1 MTAAG
6 VLLAVLVAFA
16 PQAIEVSGSKPV
28 ARASAAVDPCAPQA
42 GRLPAN
48 CVGWLPGWRPRLRVV
63 FNDPIGKPSRQKAIV
78 NRLIQAINH
87 AKRRSVIRIA
97 VYSFDRGDVL
107 YALKKARKR
116 GVYVQVVVNK
126 EVVSNGVLA
135 LQKELGKN
143 PNRRNFVVTCNGR
156 CRKKGDGG
164 NMHAK
169 VYAFSR
175 TGGARYLVIT
185 GSGNMTSKGV
195 YRQWN
200 DSYAVAND
208 KRLFDTWSNMFNQMA
223 HQRRTS
229 ARQLSY
235 TTTDRG
241 HSYSATFSRSLAS
254 QNNQVTASET
264 AVNKYRASRDAA
276 WRRIQ
281 RVSCTPGRG
290 YGVDGHTAIR
300 IAMYGMFKTRGEALA
315 KALVRKK
322 REGCDIKVIMSVP
335 GGHTY
340 KLMQKAGIPLRSAD
354 WMFADRVASEED
366 GISGFGPRFYSHL
379 KFMAINGTYEGRST
393 KTVWTGSENWDTLS
407 FANEEVVLTINDA
420 SVYRSYIDHWNSMWN
435 GKATHRMGIKPVEGP
450 LDPGPL
456 TDAKPGSSGE

>member
-1 MTAAG
+1 MRRSPIATAAG
-6 VLLAVLVAFA
+6 IFLATLVAFA
-16 PQAIEVSGSKPV
+16 PQAMDVAGSDPV
-28 ARASAAVDPCAPQA
+28 ARASAAVDPCAPSSRTHA
-42 GRLPAN
+42 LPAN
-48 CVGWLPGWRPRLRVV
+48 CVGWLPGWRPRLGVV
-63 FNDPIGKPSRQKAIV
+63 FNDPLGKPSKQKAIV
-78 NRLIQAINH
+78 NRLIAAINH
-87 AKRRSVIRIA
+87 AKKHSVIRIA

-107 YALKKARKR
+107 YAIKKARKR
-116 GVYVQVVVNK
+116 GVNVQVIVNK
-126 EVVSNGVLA
+126 DVISNGVLA
-135 LQKELGKN
+135 LQKKLGKN
-143 PNRRNFVVTCNGR
+143 PNRRNFVVACNGR

-208 KRLFDTWSNMFNQMA
+208 KRLFDTWSSMFNQMA

-235 TTTDRG
+235 TTTTRG
-241 HSYSATFSRSLAS
+241 YSATFSRALAG
-254 QNNQVTASET
+254 QNNQVASSQTAL
-264 AVNKYRASRDAA
+264 NKYRASADAA

-281 RVSCTPGRG
+281 RVSCTPPKG
-290 YGVDGHTAIR
+290 YGKDGHTAIR

-322 REGCDIKVIMSVP
+322 QQGCDIAVIMSVP

-340 KLMQKAGIPLRSAD
+340 KLMEKAGIPLRSAD
-354 WMFADRVASEED
+354 WMFAERIAEEED

-379 KFMAINGTYEGRST
+379 KFMAINGVYAGKPT

-420 SVYRSYIDHWNSMWN
+420 SVYRAYVDHWNSMWN
-435 GKATHRMGIKPVEGP
+435 GRATHRMGVKPIKGP
-450 LDPGPL
+450 
-456 TDAKPGSSGE
+456 